1 MHTFL
6 IPIIAFLQRSPGPQ
20 AMAITASVQIDL
32 GLTTTRHVFRQLNSL
47 QKHFILLATWAISN
61 YQAVVVAPVNANR
74 QMSSSPI
81 NHSGTMTACL
91 PGSILIVKPY
101 NECWP
106 KRILAR
112 ARRLPIRSRTGLN
125 RFLPGNYTADRAAC
139 APEILAG
146 AGRQVKVDLD
156 FIDVCFVSRHFLTI
170 GEVELVRVGSRD
182 TATSPSSAPAIWH
195 RHAFDCV
202 RRPDTSWRSGAW
214 DRRRPLSAPSPERDH
229 RKRAPRSPCRD
240 TS

>member
-20 AMAITASVQIDL
+20 AVAITASVQIDL

-112 ARRLPIRSRTGLN
+112 ARRLPIRPRTGLN

-146 AGRQVKVDLD
+146 AGRQVKVNLD

-170 GEVELVRVGSRD
+170 GEVELVRVGRRFVANKHEVAVFVADGPLGKKTVGVALHVGITQVTGSVPGQGMTRKKGGCSEQ
-182 TATSPSSAPAIWH
+182 ALH
-195 RHAFDCV
+195 R
-202 RRPDTSWRSGAW
+202 
-214 DRRRPLSAPSPERDH
+214 E
-229 RKRAPRSPCRD
+229 
-240 TS
+240 